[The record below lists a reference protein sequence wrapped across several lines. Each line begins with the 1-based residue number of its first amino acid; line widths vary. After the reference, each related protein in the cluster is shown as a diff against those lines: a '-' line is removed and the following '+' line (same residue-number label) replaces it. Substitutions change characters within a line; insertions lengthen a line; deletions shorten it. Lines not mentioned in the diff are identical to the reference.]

1 MKRGFGSDNHSGVS
15 PEVLEALARAN
26 EGHALAY
33 GDDEVTARL
42 EGLSRETFGP
52 QASLYLVFNGTGANV
67 LCIDAMCRSHEAVVC
82 AETAHINVDECG
94 APQRVVGCR
103 LLTVDT
109 PDGKL
114 TPELVKRRLHGF
126 GFEHHSQPKAISIS
140 QPTEL
145 GTLYTLDEIKAL
157 ADLAHGYNMYLHV
170 DGARLANAAVA
181 LGCTFKEMTTDLGV
195 DALSFGG
202 TKNGLLMGESCV
214 LLNPALDVDM
224 KYRRKQMTQL
234 GSKMRF
240 VSAQL
245 ECYLTTG
252 LWRRNAE
259 HSNAMAQLLDE
270 QLSTLDAELTIMYP
284 VQANSVFVKLP
295 RDVWRRLQQRYFFY
309 DWDEDKDIV
318 RWMCSFDTTEQDIFD
333 FIDALKKAFA
343 ILDEARQMVVD
354 TYKGL
359 SEIEEIDLE
368 DCVGERF
375 VYLVGNIKRV
385 NSMDIIINEILD
397 ILMEIKEVDNLCPKF
412 TDLMDKLVELNKTKL

>member
-1 MKRGFGSDNHSGVS
+1 MKRGFGSDNHSGIS
-15 PEVLEALARAN
+15 PEVIEAIAKAN
-26 EGHALAY
+26 SEHALAY
-33 GDDEVTARL
+33 GDDEYTQRL
-42 EGLSRETFGP
+42 EALIKETFGE
-52 QASLYLVFNGTGANV
+52 QARIYLVFNGTGANV

-114 TPELVKRRLHGF
+114 TPALVKTRLHGF

-145 GTLYTLDEIKAL
+145 GTLYTKEEIKAL
-157 ADLAHGYNMYLHV
+157 SDLAHEYNMYLHV

-234 GSKMRF
+234 ASKMRF
-240 VSAQL
+240 MAAQFI
-245 ECYLTTG
+245 CYIESG
-252 LWRRNAE
+252 IWRRNAE
-259 HSNAMAQLLDE
+259 HSNAMAQLLRRE
-270 QLSTLDAELTIMYP
+270 VEKVAGVKIMYP
-284 VQANSVFVKLP
+284 VQVNSVFAQLP
-295 RDVWRRLQQRYFFY
+295 TDVWHRLQERYFFY
-309 DWDEDKDIV
+309 DWDEAADVV
-318 RWMCSFDTTEQDIFD
+318 RWMCSFDTTEEDIHAFV
-333 FIDALKKAFA
+333 DALK
-343 ILDEARQMVVD
+343 EE
-354 TYKGL
+354 L
-359 SEIEEIDLE
+359 S
-368 DCVGERF
+368 R
-375 VYLVGNIKRV
+375 
-385 NSMDIIINEILD
+385 
-397 ILMEIKEVDNLCPKF
+397 
-412 TDLMDKLVELNKTKL
+412 

>member
-1 MKRGFGSDNHSGVS
+1 MKRGFGSDNHSGIS
-15 PEVLEALARAN
+15 PEVIEAIAQAN
-26 EGHALAY
+26 SDHALAY
-33 GDDEVTARL
+33 GDDEYTQRL
-42 EGLSRETFGP
+42 ETLIKETFGP
-52 QASLYLVFNGTGANV
+52 QAKVYLVFNGTGANV

-114 TPELVKRRLHGF
+114 TPALVKTRLHGF

-145 GTLYTLDEIKAL
+145 GTLYSKEEIKSL
-157 ADLAHGYNMYLHV
+157 ADLAHSYNMYLHV

-234 GSKMRF
+234 ASKMRF
-240 VSAQL
+240 MAAQFI
-245 ECYLTTG
+245 CYIESG
-252 LWRRNAE
+252 IWRRNAE
-259 HSNAMAQLLDE
+259 HSNRMAQLLRSE
-270 QLSTLDAELTIMYP
+270 VEKVEGVRIMYP
-284 VQANSVFVKLP
+284 VQVNSVFAQLP
-295 RDVWRRLQQRYFFY
+295 TDVWHRLQERYFFY
-309 DWDEDKDIV
+309 DWDEAADVV
-318 RWMCSFDTTEQDIFD
+318 RWMCSFDTTEEDIHSFVN
-333 FIDALKKAFA
+333 ALK
-343 ILDEARQMVVD
+343 
-354 TYKGL
+354 
-359 SEIEEIDLE
+359 EE
-368 DCVGERF
+368 
-375 VYLVGNIKRV
+375 
-385 NSMDIIINEILD
+385 
-397 ILMEIKEVDNLCPKF
+397 LCRK
-412 TDLMDKLVELNKTKL
+412 